1 MVASGQTVRAS
12 DNVDPAQFSA
22 ILRETSAQSIAN
34 NAAAAVTFSI
44 EDWDPAAG
52 HSGSG
57 NTWTVPA
64 LADGFYLITVSGTV
78 VSNAAGR
85 VELRIRV
92 SGSDIAQA
100 AQPNSATSAP
110 HMGLSTVVQLVAGD
124 TVSMI
129 LFQNSGGALNTS
141 VANGNPRMTVWL
153 QAKT

>member
-1 MVASGQTVRAS
+1 MAVVAAGLTVRAS
-12 DNVDPAQFSA
+12 DVDSSLYSTV
-22 ILRETSAQSIAN
+22 LRETSAQSITTGLAT
-34 NAAAAVTFSI
+34 AVTFSI

-57 NTWTVPA
+57 SAWTAPVN
-64 LADGFYLITVSGTV
+64 GFYLVTVSGTV

-92 SGSDIAQA
+92 TGTDIAQA

-129 LFQNSGGALNTS
+129 LFQNSGGSLNTS
-141 VANGNPRMTVWL
+141 VASGNPRMAIWY
-153 QAKT
+153 QAAA